1 MGTRRGVLLKAPLT
15 LRPETVGPD
24 GPVLL
29 DDAPRR
35 VCIVLLSGIGDVVH
49 GLPLALDVKARNPA
63 HEVTWV
69 AEPAPAEV
77 LRHHPGVDRIIVYR
91 TLDGLAGL
99 AALRRAMAGVDADL
113 TLNVQRYFKS
123 VWPSVLSGAPLRV
136 GLPPSKTR
144 DGVRFFST
152 HVLAE
157 TPWKHSQDLFL
168 DFRWALGVAR
178 EDPVRW
184 EISFSSEEVEER
196 EAFFETLGE
205 GPVASLVLGS
215 ANPKKDW
222 PAERYAELADALAE
236 EHGFRVLLLG
246 GPSAR
251 ERAAAHTVL
260 ARARTRPVDGLG
272 DSVRTLMGRIA
283 GSALVVAP
291 DTGPLHVAH
300 ALGVP
305 VVGLFAHTNP
315 WRVGP
320 WARFRELVVD
330 RYTEPGADPDPA
342 GYLPRDDRMHTITVR
357 DVLEKVEVARS
368 TYL

>member
-1 MGTRRGVLLKAPLT
+1 M
-15 LRPETVGPD
+15 
-24 GPVLL
+24 
-29 DDAPRR
+29 
-35 VCIVLLSGIGDVVH
+35 VH
-49 GLPLALDVKARNPA
+49 GLPLALDVKERNPR

-77 LRHHPGVDRIIVYR
+77 LRHHPAVDRVLVYR
-91 TLDGLAGL
+91 TRDGLSGL
-99 AALRRAMAGVDADL
+99 RALRRAMAGLDADL
-113 TLNVQRYFKS
+113 TLNVQRYIKS
-123 VWPSVLSGAPLRV
+123 VWATLFSGAPLRV

-152 HVLAE
+152 HVLTE

-168 DFRWALGVAR
+168 DFRWALGVPRTA
-178 EDPVRW
+178 PVRW
-184 EISFSSEEVEER
+184 EIAFSEEEVEER
-196 EAFFETLGE
+196 ERFFATLDGR
-205 GPVASLVLGS
+205 PVASLVVGS

-222 PAERYAELADALAE
+222 PAERYAELADALADD
-236 EHGFRVLLLG
+236 HGFRVLLLG

-251 ERAAAHTVL
+251 ERAAADTVL
-260 ARARTRPVDGLG
+260 RRTRTHPVDGLG
-272 DSVRTLMGRIA
+272 DSVRALMGRIA

-291 DTGPLHVAH
+291 DTGPLHIAH

-305 VVGLFAHTNP
+305 VIGLFAHTNP

-320 WARFRELVVD
+320 WERFRDLVVD
-330 RYTEPGADPDPA
+330 RYTEPGAEPDA
-342 GYLPRDDRMHTITVR
+342 AAYLPKDDRMETITMR

>member
-1 MGTRRGVLLKAPLT
+1 MGARRGIDLKAPVS
-15 LRPETVGPD
+15 LRTRTVGPD

-29 DDAPRR
+29 DDEPRR
-35 VCIVLLSGIGDVVH
+35 VCIVLLSGIGDVIH
-49 GLPLALDVKARNPA
+49 GLPLALDVKARDA
-63 HEVTWV
+63 RHHVTWV

-77 LRHHPGVDRIIVYR
+77 LRHHPAVDRIVVYR
-91 TLDGLAGL
+91 TRDGLGGL
-99 AALRRAMAGVDADL
+99 RALRRVMADVDADL

-123 VWPSVLSGAPLRV
+123 VWPTLLSGAPLRV

-144 DGVRFFST
+144 DGVRWFST

-157 TPWKHSQDLFL
+157 GPWKHSQELFL

-178 EDPVRW
+178 DAPVRW
-184 EISFSSEEVEER
+184 EITFSPDEVVER
-196 EAFFETLGE
+196 EAFFAHLGG

-222 PAERYAELADALAE
+222 PPERYAELADALAGD
-236 EHGFRVLLLG
+236 HGFRVLLLG
-246 GPSAR
+246 GPSPR
-251 ERAAAHTVL
+251 ERRAADTVL
-260 ARARTRPVDGLG
+260 SRARTRPVDGLG
-272 DSVRTLMGRIA
+272 DSVRALMGRIA

-305 VVGLFAHTNP
+305 VIGLFAHTNP

-320 WARFRELVVD
+320 WRRFTDLVVD

-342 GYLPRDDRMHTITVR
+342 GYLPRDDRMDTITVR

>member
-1 MGTRRGVLLKAPLT
+1 M
-15 LRPETVGPD
+15 
-24 GPVLL
+24 LL
-29 DDAPRR
+29 DTAPRR

-49 GLPLALDVKARNPA
+49 GLPLALDLKARDA
-63 HEVTWV
+63 RHEVVWV

-77 LRHHPGVDRIIVYR
+77 LRHHPAVDRIVVYR
-91 TLDGLAGL
+91 TRDGLSGL
-99 AALRRAMAGVDADL
+99 RALRRAMVGVDADL

-123 VWPSVLSGAPLRV
+123 VWASVLSGAPARV

-178 EDPVRW
+178 DAPVRW
-184 EISFSSEEVEER
+184 DISFSDEEVAAR
-196 EAFFETLGE
+196 EAFFARFGSA
-205 GPVASLVLGS
+205 PVVSLVLGS

-222 PAERYAELADALAE
+222 PAERYAELADALAADF
-236 EHGFRVLLLG
+236 GFRVLLLG

-251 ERAAAHTVL
+251 ERAAATTVS
-260 ARARTRPVDGLG
+260 ARTRTDPVDGLG
-272 DSVRTLMGRIA
+272 DSVRALMGRIA
-283 GSALVVAP
+283 GSSLVVAP

-320 WARFRELVVD
+320 WQRFRDLVVD
-330 RYTEPGADPDPA
+330 RYTERGADPDPA
-342 GYLPRDDRMHTITVR
+342 GYLPKNDRMDTITVE

-368 TYL
+368 NYL

>member
-1 MGTRRGVLLKAPLT
+1 LFSDLLT
-15 LRPETVGPD
+15 LRPDTIGPE

-29 DDAPRR
+29 DDGPRR

-49 GLPLALDVKARNPA
+49 GLPLALDVKDRNPA
-63 HEVTWV
+63 HEVIWV

-77 LRHHPGVDRIIVYR
+77 LRHHPAVDRVVVYR
-91 TLDGLAGL
+91 TRDGLAGL
-99 AALRRAMAGVDADL
+99 RALRRAMSGVDADL

-123 VWPSVLSGAPLRV
+123 VWPTVLSGAPLRV

-144 DGVRFFST
+144 DGVRLFST
-152 HVLAE
+152 HLLAE

-168 DFRWALGVAR
+168 DFRWALGVPRAA
-178 EDPVRW
+178 PVRW
-184 EISFSSEEVEER
+184 QIAFSAKEIGAR
-196 EAFFETLGE
+196 EAFFAALGE
-205 GPVASLVLGS
+205 RAVASLVVGS

-222 PAERYAELADALAE
+222 PAERCAELADALAE
-236 EHGFRVLLLG
+236 DHGFRVLLLG

-251 ERAAAHTVL
+251 ERAAADRVL
-260 ARARTRPVDGLG
+260 ARARTQPVDGLG
-272 DSVRTLMGRIA
+272 DSVRDLMSRIA

-305 VVGLFAHTNP
+305 VIGLFAHTNP

-320 WARFRELVVD
+320 WERFRDLVVD
-330 RYTEPGADPDPA
+330 RYTEPGAEPDPA
-342 GYLPRDDRMHTITVR
+342 AYLPKDGRMHTITVR